1 MPPKRAPRSPN
12 RPRRGDERNAA
23 LDRGR
28 GRCRHHRPGDARD
41 WRATGVSI
49 DSRTVA
55 PGDIFVA
62 LVGPQIRRPRFR
74 RRRAGQ
80 GRRGRGG
87 EPRARGRFVRWRRCS
102 WSPTRRPHSKA
113 LGRAARQRA
122 HAVVVAVT
130 GSVGKTGTK
139 EALRRAFERQGRTVA
154 SAGSLN
160 NQWGVPLS
168 LARMPRDTAFG
179 VFELGMN
186 HPGEIDALTRL
197 VRPDV
202 AVITTIEP
210 AHLGFFP
217 SVEAIADAKAEIF
230 AGMTPRGAAVLN
242 RDNPHFA
249 RLAAAA
255 TARGIVRILG
265 FGAHPDAAVRLIDC
279 HLYGT
284 ASAVTAAVMGEIVD
298 YCVAIPGRHWVMNSL
313 AVLAAV
319 KAAGGD
325 IGAAAAALG
334 AMEPLDG
341 RGRRHKIA
349 VRGGT
354 AELIDES
361 YNASPAAMRAALAVL
376 GASVPGK
383 GGRRIA
389 VLGDMRELGSSAAEQ
404 HAALAAPIVDAGI
417 DLVFTVG
424 EDMRALFDALPKK
437 RRGAHRATAAE
448 TAELVAER
456 LGGGDIVTVKGSAAM
471 RMRDVVTRLLSGQAA
486 VTVKG

>member
-1 MPPKRAPRSPN
+1 MTPLWTEAEA
-12 RPRRGDERNAA
+12 DAA
-23 LDRGR
+23 TG
-28 GRCRHHRPGDARD
+28 GASTAAWSAH
-41 WRATGVSI
+41 GVSI

-55 PGDIFVA
+55 AGDLFIA
-62 LVGPQIRRPRFR
+62 LVGPKFDGHDF
-74 RRRAGQ
+74 AADAL
-80 GRRGRGG
+80 
-87 EPRARGRFVRWRRCS
+87 ARGAVAAVVSRAPAGLGLDAKLLMVADTQRALE
-102 WSPTRRPHSKA
+102 A
-113 LGRAARQRA
+113 LGRRARERTAAI
-122 HAVVVAVT
+122 VVGVT

-139 EALRRAFERQGRTVA
+139 EALRRAFERQGRTIA

-168 LARMPRDTAFG
+168 LARMPRETAFG
-179 VFELGMN
+179 VFEMGMN
-186 HPGEIDALTRL
+186 HPGEIDALSRL

-210 AHLGFFP
+210 AHLGFFA

-230 AGMTPRGAAVLN
+230 NGMNARGAAILN
-242 RDNPHFA
+242 RDNAHFE

-255 TARGIVRILG
+255 EARGIARIIG
-265 FGAHPDAAVRLIDC
+265 FGGHPDASVRLIDC
-279 HLYGT
+279 HLHAT

-325 IGAAAAALG
+325 VGAAATALG
-334 AMEPLDG
+334 TIEPLDG
-341 RGRRHKIA
+341 RGRRHKIK

-361 YNASPAAMRAALAVL
+361 YNASPASMRAAFSVL
-376 GASVPGK
+376 GANTPGK

-389 VLGDMRELGSSAAEQ
+389 VLGDMLELGPAARTLHEELAPALIAA
-404 HAALAAPIVDAGI
+404 HA

-424 EDMRALFDALPKK
+424 SEMRALHDALPQK
-437 RRGAHRATAAE
+437 RRGGHEANSAAMADLLPE
-448 TAELVAER
+448 RLVA
-456 LGGGDIVTVKGSAAM
+456 GDIITVKGSFGS
-471 RMRDVVTRLLSGQAA
+471 RMRDIVARLLAGAPA
-486 VTVKG
+486 CTVKG